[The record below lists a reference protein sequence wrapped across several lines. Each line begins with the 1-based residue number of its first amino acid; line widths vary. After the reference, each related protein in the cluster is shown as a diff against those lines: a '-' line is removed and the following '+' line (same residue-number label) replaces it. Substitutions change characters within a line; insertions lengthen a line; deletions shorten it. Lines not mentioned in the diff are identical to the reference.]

1 VIKLKKALY
10 IHLILI
16 VSTFFLG
23 CEKNFSRYEVG
34 EVPAANEV
42 FQENYLEKINRAIE
56 SSPSNAELY
65 YIKAA
70 KLLEVKK
77 NNSALRSIEKALDLI
92 KNEEINK
99 YHLLAAKIYAENQKY
114 NEALEQINI
123 VQKLGQTSANT
134 AALLA
139 DIFWRQGI
147 LGKADSISKI
157 AIAKD
162 PYNAE
167 YYKIRGDILWSKND
181 TIAAKKTLLKSIELG
196 PASATYEKILEIY
209 LASKEYNDAFQVL
222 NHLIR
227 LHPDDISLYY
237 RKAEIYSNID
247 KNEDA
252 RSVYRDI
259 IQKHPGSEEAYF
271 NLSDM
276 YFKNLRYDSAIYFQ
290 NQLIARDSTMAQPY
304 LNLARIYDRRFWYTQ
319 ATDYYNRFLQ
329 LDPDNLLARE
339 ELEQVESKIRYVNR
353 LQQERERLSNATNL
367 RTIKKEQ
374 PKKIE

>member
-1 VIKLKKALY
+1 MKKVLY
-10 IHLILI
+10 IHLVLI
-16 VSTFFLG
+16 VSTLFLG
-23 CEKNFSRYEVG
+23 CEKNFSRYKVG
-34 EVPAANEV
+34 EVPEANEV
-42 FQENYLEKINRAIE
+42 FQENYLEKINKAIE

-70 KLLEVKK
+70 KLLESKK
-77 NNSALRSIEKALDLI
+77 NNSALRSIEKALALM
-92 KNEEINK
+92 KNEDAKK
-99 YHLLAAKIYAENQKY
+99 YYLLAAKIYAENQKY
-114 NEALEQINI
+114 DKALEQIKS
-123 VQKLGQTSANT
+123 VQKLEQTSANT
-134 AALLA
+134 DALMA
-139 DIFWRQGI
+139 DIFWRQGE
-147 LGKADSISKI
+147 LEKADSISKI
-157 AIAKD
+157 AVAKD
-162 PYNAE
+162 PYNSA

-181 TIAAKKTLLKSIELG
+181 TLAAKNTLLKSIELG
-196 PASATYEKILEIY
+196 PASATYQKILEIY

-227 LHPDDISLYY
+227 LHPDDLSLSY

-247 KNEDA
+247 KKEDA

-276 YFKNLRYDSAIYFQ
+276 YFENLRYDSAIYFQ

-304 LNLARIYDRRFWYTQ
+304 LNMARIYDRRFWYTL
-319 ATDYYNRFLQ
+319 ARDYYNRFLQ
-329 LDPDNLLARE
+329 LDPDNLLARQ

-353 LQQERERLSNATNL
+353 LQQERERLSNASNL